1 MSINPDVKHLLHL
14 CQQTKMETYSST
26 AVWVTFLS
34 LPLLLLKYK
43 AHTASE
49 LYQAAAYNT
58 VSNNNSLLCLDGLMC
73 VYISKVQFAD
83 LPHAIYVRDEHS
95 GYYQAVAIAK
105 HCHYFLGESDTF
117 MILTIASHG
126 CFVKR
131 QTYTTSLTVVIMAPE
146 DRGRFG
152 VFESIPLICEWGI
165 KEAIKERYPPVPRQL
180 FCSKDGFNIT
190 INQNATVP
198 PLNMTDVWIPSGQS
212 HICEP
217 RKISKD
223 VVTFLF
229 PFTDCGAQSMVEDG
243 VITYW
248 VNMEAKQHRQRGS
261 IFRDTPF
268 NLTVSCRFELVKIT
282 QARIKVQ
289 GESEFLSTLRNT
301 EILRTEMRFA
311 RDSSYSFFYSPQDP
325 PADTELGRPVY
336 VEVSLL
342 KHEDKDLVLLL
353 DDCWATP
360 TENLCPFTGD
370 SHRTVVLPVV
380 PSKELTCPSLH
391 KWFVVRMFSFVKP
404 TTSENQVYFH
414 CNIEICKRP
423 GCLQSC
429 SNKMRKLRRI
439 TPEPGPRILHSV
451 VSGGPLL
458 YRL

>member
-26 AVWVTFLS
+26 AVW
-34 LPLLLLKYK
+34 
-43 AHTASE
+43 
-49 LYQAAAYNT
+49 
-58 VSNNNSLLCLDGLMC
+58 
-73 VYISKVQFAD
+73 VQFAD

-360 TENLCPFTGD
+360 TENLYDPQRWNLLVNGCPFTGD

>member
-1 MSINPDVKHLLHL
+1 
-14 CQQTKMETYSST
+14 METYIST
-26 AVWVTFLS
+26 AVWVTFIS
-34 LPLLLLKYK
+34 LPLLLSKYE
-43 AHTASE
+43 AHAASE
-49 LYQAAAYNT
+49 LYQATAYNT
-58 VSNNNSLLCLDGLMC
+58 VSNNNNLLCLDGFMS

-131 QTYTTSLTVVIMAPE
+131 QKYTTSLTVVIMALE
-146 DRGRFG
+146 DRGGFG
-152 VFESIPLICEWGI
+152 VFESIPLMCEWGI
-165 KEAIKERYPPVPRQL
+165 KEANKERYPPLPRQL

-190 INQNATVP
+190 ITQNATVP
-198 PLNMTDVWIPSGQS
+198 PLNMNAVWIPSGQS

-217 RKISKD
+217 RKRSTD
-223 VVTFLF
+223 AVTFHF

-248 VNMEAKQHRQRGS
+248 VNMEAKQRPQRGS

-268 NLTVSCRFELVKIT
+268 NLTVSCRFALVKMT

-289 GESEFLSTLRNT
+289 GEQSEYPSTLRNT
-301 EILRTEMRFA
+301 GILRTEMRFA
-311 RDSSYSFFYSPQDP
+311 KDP
-325 PADTELGRPVY
+325 PAVTELGQPVY

-360 TENLCPFTGD
+360 TENLHGPQRWNLLVNGCPFTGD
-370 SHRTVVLPVV
+370 SHRTVVLQVV

-429 SNKMRKLRRI
+429 SNERRKLRRI
-439 TPEPGPRILHSV
+439 TPEPGQRILHSV

-458 YRL
+458 YQPLNIQNKKTAI